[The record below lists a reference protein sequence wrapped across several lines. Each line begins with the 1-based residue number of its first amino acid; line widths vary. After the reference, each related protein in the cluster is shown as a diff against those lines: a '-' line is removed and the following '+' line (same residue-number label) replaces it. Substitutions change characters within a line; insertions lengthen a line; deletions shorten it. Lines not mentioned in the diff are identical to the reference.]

1 MNAWLD
7 ADWPAP
13 PGVRAL
19 ATTRFGLGVSL
30 PPFDAFDLGLRNG
43 DDVAAVAENRLQL
56 EAALQLPSSPCWLR
70 QVHGTHVV
78 RFDCPH
84 PNPPPHAGE
93 GGERAVQAGGGEPD
107 ADAAVTSEPGTV
119 LAILTADCLPVA
131 FAAKDGTEIAVAH
144 AGWRGLAAG
153 VLEATVAAMKT
164 APRDIVA
171 WLGPA
176 AGRDAYEIGE
186 DVFDAFAASDPRAR
200 AAFVATR
207 PGHWNVD
214 LYALAKQRLADV
226 GVADVHGGGLCTM
239 SDPAR
244 FYSHRRD
251 QRTGRMATLVW
262 RE

>member
-1 MNAWLD
+1 MAEPSKDRVKFWRPRQLPQVELLH
-7 ADWPAP
+7 ASYVKQSFSRHFHEGFALGAVEQGALRFSYRGERLTAS
-13 PGVRAL
+13 PGCVNLVIPGEAHD
-19 ATTRFGLGVSL
+19 G
-30 PPFDAFDLGLRNG
+30 
-43 DDVAAVAENRLQL
+43 
-56 EAALQLPSSPCWLR
+56 EAA
-70 QVHGTHVV
+70 
-78 RFDCPH
+78 
-84 PNPPPHAGE
+84 GE
-93 GGERAVQAGGGEPD
+93 DGWTYRMFYLDNSLMERAVFELSGKEKR
-107 ADAAVTSEPGTV
+107 
-119 LAILTADCLPVA
+119 LP
-131 FAAKDGTEIAVAH
+131 FI
-144 AGWRGLAAG
+144 AAG

-164 APRDIVA
+164 PPRDIVA